1 MRPPQLS
8 SAQFTDAGAQV
19 EGRSCSEAIDKISC
33 ATLWDRN
40 RQITG
45 PQRLACQT
53 NSTFTT
59 QEDTGARK
67 KPQHACMRR
76 VRTGPSCI
84 APVFDK
90 YLSPRR
96 YHSSEQVTVDF
107 TGSPSSQ
114 EINGTFAAV
123 SCDLVLSPASVST
136 LGNGHTC
143 QFVSGSSLK
152 VPEHVLFAFQGLLDF
167 RCEAVKR
174 IVAGLRW
181 SRMPPLQALGR
192 ACTCTEGGGSRK
204 T

>member
-1 MRPPQLS
+1 
-8 SAQFTDAGAQV
+8 
-19 EGRSCSEAIDKISC
+19 
-33 ATLWDRN
+33 
-40 RQITG
+40 
-45 PQRLACQT
+45 
-53 NSTFTT
+53 
-59 QEDTGARK
+59 
-67 KPQHACMRR
+67 MRR

-167 RCEAVKR
+167 RCEGVKR

-181 SRMPPLQALGR
+181 SRIPPLQALGR
-192 ACTCTEGGGSRK
+192 ACTCTEGGREQKNMRAAYSLLKIGKYLVQTMPSAHEADRFTVYIFADIHQQHGWVLVSFTPIK
-204 T
+204 NR